1 MSHRIIPPNLPFGA
15 AADVNFMP
23 ADLRCTSDHV
33 LICADAFDEMAD
45 ALPPTSHFVP
55 SLKENSAK
63 LRSFAP
69 SYARGPGKPHGD
81 FDGTLTP

>member
-1 MSHRIIPPNLPFGA
+1 MHRIIALNLPFGA
-15 AADVNFMP
+15 AFLVNKMLADT
-23 ADLRCTSDHV
+23 RCTPDHV

-69 SYARGPGKPHGD
+69 SYVKGPGKPHGD